1 MSLVFS
7 ASMKEIVL
15 SYGSLLGLR
24 QVTFVTLSF
33 MSIILTGEFLS
44 AILKGEVTRCHLLFT
59 NLKIF
64 FR

>member
-7 ASMKEIVL
+7 AMYEMKLFFHIL
-15 SYGSLLGLR
+15 ALLLGLR

-44 AILKGEVTRCHLLFT
+44 AILKE
-59 NLKIF
+59 K
-64 FR
+64 